1 VSRQGLTVNQIE
13 YIETTPYRPTIPT
26 RVRDDGVCRLP
37 HHRTVVVTPHSP
49 ISNQGPP
56 RGGRSLNIAPQR
68 DDICLLKDV
77 RPTPLRVR

>member
-1 VSRQGLTVNQIE
+1 MSRQGLTVNQIE
-13 YIETTPYRPTIPT
+13 YIETTPYRPTMPT

-37 HHRTVVVTPHSP
+37 HHWTVVVTPHSP
-49 ISNQGPP
+49 DFQARPP

-77 RPTPLRVR
+77 RPPGVR